1 MEKIL
6 VPTDFSDNS
15 KPGLRFAIRLAA
27 RNKSHLVFINVHLI
41 KRPPTSGSNSAVNFE
56 EFKQQELDKT
66 KVKLESFV
74 RKIYQSLKLESDGY
88 SCEVIEGIKADFT
101 LIDYCKNH
109 SEIKYLV
116 ISTRGA
122 SYFNKVLGT
131 NTGNLITKSPVPVIA
146 VPKDYRYKPLRN
158 VLYASDLEN
167 LDSEFQRVL
176 EFAKPRGL
184 SIEMLHFSTPSSFEF
199 EDKLNVNEL
208 EEKAGYPLTVRKEKY
223 NNEHPLS
230 RNLNIQIDKIQPS
243 IVVLFTNQNRSLFEK
258 LFLSSM
264 AEGLSFKIQTPLLV
278 FKKN

>member
-27 RNKSHLVFINVHLI
+27 RNKSHLVFINVHLV
-41 KRPPTSGSNSAVNFE
+41 KRPPTTGSNDAVNFE
-56 EFKQQELDKT
+56 EFKQNELDKT
-66 KVKLESFV
+66 KIKLESFV

-109 SEIKYLV
+109 SDIKYLV

-131 NTGNLITKSPVPVIA
+131 NTGNLITKSPIPVIA
-146 VPKDYRYKPLRN
+146 VPKDYRYRPLRN
-158 VLYASDLEN
+158 VLYASDFEN
-167 LDSEFQRVL
+167 LTSEFQRVL
-176 EFAKPRGL
+176 DFAKPRGL
-184 SIEMLHFSTPSSFEF
+184 SVELLHFSSPSTK
-199 EDKLNVNEL
+199 DL
-208 EEKAGYPLTVRKEKY
+208 EESLNINDLEVKAGYPLIIRNEKY

-230 RNLNIQIDKIQPS
+230 RNLNEQIDKIQPS
-243 IVVLFTNQNRSLFEK
+243 LVVLFTNQERSLFEK
-258 LFLSSM
+258 IFLSSM

-278 FKKN
+278 YKKR